1 MLSQL
6 KRLSL
11 EVDGRYASDAELQF
25 MSDYVKSFNL
35 RLQTYQKLQEIESKL
50 IEQTYAKMRS
60 LDPTLFMQGK
70 DDFTSKWK
78 TDTIRTLRYI
88 AVAVLIN
95 DPDTLRERFL
105 IWFQTVLRSFRA
117 ERTTDVTY
125 QVLQEVVKQDLTPP
139 QASLVCPI
147 LELTRRSLG
156 LTSS

>member
-35 RLQTYQKLQEIESKL
+35 RLQTYQKLQELESKL
-50 IEQTYAKMRS
+50 LEQTYAKMRS

-70 DDFTSKWK
+70 EDFTHKWK
-78 TDTIRTLRYI
+78 TDTTRTLRYI

-95 DPDTLRERFL
+95 DPDTLRERL
-105 IWFQTVLRSFRA
+105 LLWFQTILHAFGMEQA
-117 ERTTDVTY
+117 AGVTY
-125 QVLQEVVKQDLTPP
+125 QILQEVVKQDLTPP
-139 QASLVCPI
+139 QAGLVCPI

-156 LTSS
+156 GVSG

>member
-35 RLQTYQKLQEIESKL
+35 RLQTYQKLQELESKL

-60 LDPTLFMQGK
+60 LDSTLFMQGK

-78 TDTIRTLRYI
+78 TDTIRTLRYV

-105 IWFQTVLRSFRA
+105 IWFQTILRSFGA